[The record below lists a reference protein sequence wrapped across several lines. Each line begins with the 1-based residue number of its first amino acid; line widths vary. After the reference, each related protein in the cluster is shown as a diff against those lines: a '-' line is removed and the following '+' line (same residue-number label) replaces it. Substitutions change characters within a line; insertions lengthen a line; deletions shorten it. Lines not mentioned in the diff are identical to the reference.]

1 MFPGSINPR
10 QMKQMMRRMGIKIDD
25 IDADMVVI
33 YESDRRIIIEEPQV
47 MKTTMQGQE
56 MFQIIGGRIRTE
68 EKDVKMEIEEE
79 DIKMV
84 AQQANVSEKEARK
97 ALEET
102 NGDIAAAIMKL
113 K

>member
-1 MFPGSINPR
+1 MFPGNINPR

-33 YESDRRIIIEEPQV
+33 YESDRKIIIEEPQV

-68 EKDVKMEIEEE
+68 EKDAKMEIEEE

-84 AQQANVSEKEARK
+84 AQQTNVSEKEARK